1 MSHTMS
7 HRGILQPPSIPNVS
21 VDADGNVGIGDV
33 DPFGRLH
40 VNQSSTTAAI
50 PVVYLEQADIDQDI
64 MEIETTIGVG
74 NAVEAI
80 GIKTLTTTHFVKVT
94 LTGVGTRYFPI
105 GTIA

>member
-1 MSHTMS
+1 MR

-21 VDADGNVGIGDV
+21 VDANGNVGVGETA
-33 DPFGRLH
+33 PAGRLH
-40 VNQSSTTAAI
+40 VNQSSATAAV
-50 PVVYLEQADIDQDI
+50 PVIYLEQADIDQDI

-80 GIKTLTTTHFVKVT
+80 AAKVLTTTHFVKVT
-94 LTGVGTRYFPI
+94 LTGVGARYFPI